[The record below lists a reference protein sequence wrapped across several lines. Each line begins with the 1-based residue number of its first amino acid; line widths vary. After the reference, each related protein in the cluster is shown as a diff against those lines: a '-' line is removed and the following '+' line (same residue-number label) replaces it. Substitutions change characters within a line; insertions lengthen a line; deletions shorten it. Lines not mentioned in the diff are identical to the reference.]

1 MQALCQ
7 WDVQHEASSEVLREF
22 LAAEEATS
30 RRAEYAVELV
40 EAFWARQEMIDGAIA
55 SAAQRWELARISLV
69 ERNIMRVAVVELTDG
84 SVPPKVVL
92 SEAIEVG
99 REFGGAESPRFINGV
114 LDEVFKRLQATSKE
128 TG

>member
-7 WDVQHEASSEVLREF
+7 WDVQREASSEMLREF

-30 RRAEYAVELV
+30 RRTGYAVQLV
-40 EAFWARQEMIDGAIA
+40 EAFWARQEMIDDAIA

-69 ERNIMRVAVVELTDG
+69 ERNIMRIAVVELTDG
-84 SVPPKVVL
+84 FVPPKVAL

-114 LDEVFKRLQATSKE
+114 LDEVFKRLQRKSE
-128 TG
+128 GNG

>member
-1 MQALCQ
+1 
-7 WDVQHEASSEVLREF
+7 
-22 LAAEEATS
+22 
-30 RRAEYAVELV
+30 
-40 EAFWARQEMIDGAIA
+40 MIDGAIA

-69 ERNIMRVAVVELTDG
+69 EGNIMRVAVVELTDG

-114 LDEVFKRLQATSKE
+114 LDEVFKRLQATSKG